1 MNKSIG
7 KYHCIGFLTG
17 IILFLFLLSGC
28 KTTKKVATIE
38 AGEAKAHADFFESIQ
53 QQAFHFQ
60 TLNAR
65 MQVEIRVSNSE
76 LSSRIDLKIVKDSA
90 LLLSVQPLLGVEM
103 FRVVMNPD
111 SIIVLDRLNKRYVA
125 ENYANLINQTPV
137 TFNFYNLQA
146 LFINHIFVPGEQ
158 GLSLNQYNKFRL
170 KQDGKMAE
178 VSIDDPMGL
187 QYQFL
192 ADGEEKLLSTNIS
205 NANKNYA
212 LQWNYSDF
220 RLAVAEQAFPMNMNV
235 TLLNE
240 GLAAGNMRINFSRI
254 QTETP
259 VNIDFSVPNN
269 YNRITFAQI
278 LRSLSSN

>member
-7 KYHCIGFLTG
+7 KYHFTGFLTG

-28 KTTKKVATIE
+28 KTTKKVATIA

-53 QQAFHFQ
+53 QQAFNFH

-65 MQVEIRVSNSE
+65 MQVELRVSGSE

-125 ENYANLINQTPV
+125 ENYANLINQTPI

-158 GLSLNQYNKFRL
+158 GLSFSQYNKFLL
-170 KQDGKMAE
+170 KQEGRMAE
-178 VSIDDPMGL
+178 VKINDSMGL

-205 NANKNYA
+205 NKNHA
-212 LQWNYSDF
+212 LQWTYSDF
-220 RLAVAEQAFPMNMNV
+220 RLATEQAFPMMMNV

-240 GLAAGNMRINFSRI
+240 GLATGNMRINFSRI

-278 LRSLSSN
+278 LRSLSGNE